1 MPDDLGIRSSCRT
14 AMPRAASCGLAP
26 NGMLPGRA
34 ADTASRPDEAAAA
47 LCQACQMLDKQ
58 WLEPAYLFPMRRGE
72 VRQYTGRLGR
82 EPKQRAPPIGWC
94 GFAPDEVDRFEP
106 VEQFGSRVRL
116 HDQALRHIS
125 DRRLVGIGRPDREQR
140 SEARRVGKEC
150 VSTCRS
156 RWSPYH

>member
-1 MPDDLGIRSSCRT
+1 
-14 AMPRAASCGLAP
+14 
-26 NGMLPGRA
+26 
-34 ADTASRPDEAAAA
+34 
-47 LCQACQMLDKQ
+47 MLDKQ
-58 WLEPAYLFPMRRGE
+58 WLEPAYLFPRRRGE

-140 SEARRVGKEC
+140 LMLLRSEEHTSELQSLMRISSAVFCLKQKK
-150 VSTCRS
+150 
-156 RWSPYH
+156 H